1 MTAPVLRAIRALPEL
16 TPEGVAEILRALAS
30 KMTECGFGELDLA
43 AIDEACGFIA
53 GESV

>member
-1 MTAPVLRAIRALPEL
+1 MTTQVLRAIRAMPEL

-30 KMTECGFGELDLA
+30 KMTECGFGELDLT
-43 AIDEACGFIA
+43 AIDEACGFVS